1 MTEVPSASPSA
12 ACYLEELH
20 LVLHSSDGDSAF
32 IPDVAAWYIA
42 IGRLIEEHI
51 AHQHLIPPARY
62 MVATQRD
69 HERRST
75 VGHGQA
81 YKHHDCTGGTGRP
94 SVQDRDRPLCACQ
107 FSGRHPEDRSDP
119 DRSSGE
125 LLQLH
130 PGERKSPSER
140 RSCRQR
146 RSPSSV
152 GHMVSN
158 VEATGL
164 DLSIPKR
171 LGAESTGPPAANRG
185 AERPLRSS
193 WNSDRPQRGEM
204 GISQAKEMKLLY
216 HTISTTPKK
225 KGPSAPA
232 QRKRTKVI

>member
-171 LGAESTGPPAANRG
+171 LGRGEHRASSSKSRCGTPFAVELEFGQTATGGNGHIASQGDEAALPHDFDHAEK
-185 AERPLRSS
+185 ERP
-193 WNSDRPQRGEM
+193 
-204 GISQAKEMKLLY
+204 
-216 HTISTTPKK
+216 
-225 KGPSAPA
+225 
-232 QRKRTKVI
+232 

>member
-32 IPDVAAWYIA
+32 IPDAAAWYIA

-107 FSGRHPEDRSDP
+107 LSGR
-119 DRSSGE
+119 
-125 LLQLH
+125 H

-171 LGAESTGPPAANRG
+171 LGHGEHRASSSKSRCRTPFAVELEFGQTATGGNGHIASQGDEAALPHDFDHAEK
-185 AERPLRSS
+185 E
-193 WNSDRPQRGEM
+193 RPQRSSPAKTHKSDLEM
-204 GISQAKEMKLLY
+204 FGNALSY
-216 HTISTTPKK
+216 
-225 KGPSAPA
+225 PA
-232 QRKRTKVI
+232 GL